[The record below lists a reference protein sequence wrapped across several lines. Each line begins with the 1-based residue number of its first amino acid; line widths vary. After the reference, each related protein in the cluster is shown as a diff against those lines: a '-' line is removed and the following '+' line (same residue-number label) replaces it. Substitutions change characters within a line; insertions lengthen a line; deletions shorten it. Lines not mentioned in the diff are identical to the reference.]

1 MIGNHIHSVMNPVPT
16 LEEEEG
22 DDSYILLHQHADWIF
37 IMLVHC
43 NNSAQVDWVT
53 PHEYIQIIITS
64 S

>member
-1 MIGNHIHSVMNPVPT
+1 MNPVPT

-22 DDSYILLHQHADWIF
+22 DDSYILLHQNPDWIF

-43 NNSAQVDWVT
+43 NNSAQVNRVT